1 MEKVKYRYN
10 RWRLAL
16 GRLVNLRYINRWI
29 IFCADLFI
37 SLCVSLIGVLGLLSI
52 MHVYIS
58 GISVLKVGIASFV
71 ASILSFLT
79 FKVYHGVIRH
89 STLRGLWRIGGV
101 AITKSILMFILL
113 HLLKADFNSS
123 IYWVGGITDCML
135 TIVLLITL
143 RVFVINVY
151 NSVLSQLGK
160 KRKRVLVFGMDEDSV
175 MIATSPNRQVFMQN
189 YSIIGF
195 LTFGSAKKNLR
206 IAELPVYQIEDI
218 DDLLRLIPRNNLD
231 GILFP
236 NIKTV
241 RRERNRLIHYCEQA
255 SLKPLVVPDMEE
267 VHEGGMKRSVREI
280 RIEDLLGR
288 EEISINLGEIGLL
301 LKDKT
306 ILVTGAAGSIGS
318 EICRQLAHFPIKK
331 LICLDA
337 AETPMHD
344 LRLELE
350 EKYKELDFVPIIGD
364 VRNPDRV
371 DYVFRNWH
379 PQVVFHAA
387 AYKHVPLMEENP
399 CEAVRTNVFG
409 TRVIADAAV
418 SYGVEKFVMIS
429 TDKAVNPT
437 NIMGCSKRLAEI
449 YVQSLSVAISKGALA
464 GNTKFITTRFGNVL
478 GSNGSV
484 IPRFR
489 DQIAKGGPVT
499 VTHPDIIRYFM
510 TIPEACRLVLEAGT
524 MGKGGEIFIFDMG
537 EPVKIADLAKRMIEL
552 SGLQVDKD
560 IEIKYTGLRPGEKL
574 YEELLSNKENT
585 KETPHEKIRVAA
597 VREYAYKDVV
607 EHIDLLAE
615 LSLHVHILPMVREM
629 KSFVPEFKSQNSQ
642 FTRLDGVN

>member
-113 HLLKADFNSS
+113 HLLRADFNSS

-241 RRERNRLIHYCEQA
+241 QRERDRLIHYCEQA

-607 EHIDLLAE
+607 EHIDQLAE